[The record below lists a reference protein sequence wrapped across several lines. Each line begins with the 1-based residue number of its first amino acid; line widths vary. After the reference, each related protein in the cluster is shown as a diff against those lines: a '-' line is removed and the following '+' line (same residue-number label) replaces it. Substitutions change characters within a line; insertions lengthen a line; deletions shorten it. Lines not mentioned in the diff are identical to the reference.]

1 MIVLTAPPEEKPAC
15 GASGCLLPG
24 AQPPSFQE
32 ALLGVPASGFLQLI
46 LISEKYFIRSAA
58 KRKGEQSGG
67 VPGLD
72 IVTLNPK

>member
-1 MIVLTAPPEEKPAC
+1 LRGIGMPA
-15 GASGCLLPG
+15 AWSSPG